1 MQLTIPSSH
10 PPGDGGEIDRSHPP
24 SLLNSSRRRVVVQK
38 RRDMAQELLLEKF
51 EGLASKAKLLEGEK
65 AEAVAK
71 IQDLEREIGELKEL
85 ISLAESKVDEML
97 GGESAPDVSKEPP
110 TSKAQVTSVSLGSK
124 GLEELVED
132 STKSEKKTKRRFTN
146 VF

>member
-1 MQLTIPSSH
+1 
-10 PPGDGGEIDRSHPP
+10 
-24 SLLNSSRRRVVVQK
+24 
-38 RRDMAQELLLEKF
+38 MAQELLLEKF
-51 EGLASKAKLLEGEK
+51 DGLASKAKLLEGEK
-65 AEAVAK
+65 AEAVARV
-71 IQDLEREIGELKEL
+71 QELEREVGELKDVV
-85 ISLAESKVDEML
+85 SLAESRVDEML
-97 GGESAPDVSKEPP
+97 GGESVPDVSKEPP

>member
-1 MQLTIPSSH
+1 
-10 PPGDGGEIDRSHPP
+10 
-24 SLLNSSRRRVVVQK
+24 VQK

-65 AEAVAK
+65 AEGVAR

-97 GGESAPDVSKEPP
+97 EGESAPDVSKEPS
-110 TSKAQVTSVSLGSK
+110 TSKAQVTSVPLASK
-124 GLEELVED
+124 GLEELVGA
-132 STKSEKKTKRRFTN
+132 STESEKKTKRRFTS